1 MPRSQLLTIL
11 ALVVGTSLLA
21 WGIANITTLRSIG
34 QKPQAPKSS
43 GVFSTQSATAV
54 GAITQI
60 NGTNATVSTKDQTQ
74 IFPIAKDV
82 TIYVIPENGNVVRA
96 TSDLKA
102 IQLNKQASIL
112 FHIKSG
118 AYEIASITFL
128 PPPTKK

>member
-34 QKPQAPKSS
+34 QKPQTPKSS

-54 GAITQI
+54 GTITQI
-60 NGTNATVSTKDQTQ
+60 NGNNATVSTKDQTQ
-74 IFPIAKDV
+74 IFPVAKDV
-82 TIYVIPENGNVVRA
+82 TIYLLPENGNVVRA

-102 IQLNKQASIL
+102 ITLNKQASIL
-112 FHIKSG
+112 FRINNG
-118 AYEIASITFL
+118 TYEIASITFL
-128 PPPTKK
+128 PPSTKK